1 MSSLDEKFIELL
13 AWQRIQQ
20 LFGPKA
26 PSPPQS
32 SCISLPPVPQPQPT
46 EGKRTLFIINTILYS
61 LYFYLTDSLS
71 IPSLTLPSSLLLFC
85 PFILMSITSIPL
97 LCL

>member
-26 PSPPQS
+26 PSPPHS

-46 EGKRTLFIINTILYS
+46 EGKKPLFIIRTTTTTTQCS
-61 LYFYLTDSLS
+61 LY
-71 IPSLTLPSSLLLFC
+71 PSLTLTLW
-85 PFILMSITSIPL
+85 PF
-97 LCL
+97 

>member
-32 SCISLPPVPQPQPT
+32 SCIRLPPVPQPQPT
-46 EGKRTLFIINTILYS
+46 EGKNPLFIIKTTTTQCS
-61 LYFYLTDSLS
+61 LYRYLT
-71 IPSLTLPSSLLLFC
+71 LTHW
-85 PFILMSITSIPL
+85 PFPH
-97 LCL
+97 